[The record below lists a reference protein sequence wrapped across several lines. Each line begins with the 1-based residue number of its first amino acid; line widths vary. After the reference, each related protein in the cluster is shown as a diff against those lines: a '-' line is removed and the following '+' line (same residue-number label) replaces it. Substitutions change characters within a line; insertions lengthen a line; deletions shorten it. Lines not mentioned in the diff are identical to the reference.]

1 MIDLANLTIEKAHES
16 LANGEYSVRD
26 LAGAYLAAI
35 EAKNGDIRAYL
46 EVYDDVMAQADAAQK
61 MFDDG
66 TAGMLA
72 GIPIALK
79 DNMLVRGHV
88 ASASSK
94 ILEPYVAAY
103 DATVVSKLKA
113 AGAVL
118 LGRTN
123 MDEFA
128 MGSST
133 ENSAYGPT
141 KNPAD
146 TAYVPGG
153 SSGGAAAAVAMDG
166 ALVSLGSDTG
176 GSIRQPASFC
186 GVVGFKPTYG
196 CVSRYGLIAMASS
209 LDQIGP
215 FAKTVRDAEILFEA
229 IRGAD
234 PLDATT
240 IPDADQQKH
249 VSPLRKKIGIPRDFV
264 SGDGIDPEV
273 MKNFEASC
281 KKLEDL
287 GYELV
292 DVSLP
297 LARYS
302 LPVYYIIVP
311 AEVSSNLARLDGI
324 RYGAQ
329 EAGDT
334 LADVYRAS
342 RGRGFGKETRRRIL
356 LGTYIL
362 SHGYYDA
369 YYGTAGRVQEEIK
382 REFDAVFETV
392 DAIVT
397 PTAPFPPFRIG
408 EKAND
413 PLAMYLSDLFTVP
426 ANIAGLPAISV
437 PSGTTESGLP
447 LGIHFMAPRLRED
460 VIFSVAK
467 DFEKH
472 LS

>member
-1 MIDLANLTIEKAHES
+1 MIDLRTLTIEKAHAS
-16 LANGEYSVRD
+16 LISGEYSVRD
-26 LAGAYLAAI
+26 LVDAYKAVI
-35 EAKNGDIRAYL
+35 DAKNPELHAYL
-46 EVYDDVMAQADAAQK
+46 EVYGDLDAQIERAETLFKEGKA
-61 MFDDG
+61 
-66 TAGMLA
+66 TLLT
-72 GIPIALK
+72 GIPVALK
-79 DNMLVRGHV
+79 DNMLVEGHT

-94 ILEPYVAAY
+94 ILEPYTAAY
-103 DATVVSKLKA
+103 DATVVAKLKA

-141 KNPAD
+141 KNPANPE
-146 TAYVPGG
+146 YVPGG

-186 GVVGFKPTYG
+186 GIVGFKPTYG
-196 CVSRYGLIAMASS
+196 TVSRSGLIAMASS

-215 FAKTVRDAEILFEA
+215 FTKTVRDAEIMFEA
-229 IRGAD
+229 VRGAD
-234 PLDATT
+234 PLDTTT
-240 IPDADQQKH
+240 ISDEITGKEHAPM
-249 VSPLRKKIGIPRDFV
+249 KKRIGIPREFI
-264 SGDGIDPEV
+264 SGEGLDPEV
-273 MKNFEASC
+273 AANFESSC
-281 KKLEDL
+281 KKLEAL

-292 DVSLP
+292 DVTLSL
-297 LARYS
+297 AKYS

-329 EAGDT
+329 EKGET
-334 LADVYRAS
+334 LLDVYEKS
-342 RGRGFGKETRRRIL
+342 RGRGFGKETRRRML

-369 YYGTAGRVQEEIK
+369 YYGTAGKVQAEIK
-382 REFDAVFETV
+382 KEFEQVFKDV
-392 DAIVT
+392 DAILT
-397 PTAPFPPFRIG
+397 PTSPFPPFKIG

-437 PSGTTESGLP
+437 PSGTTEAGLP
-447 LGIHFMAPRLRED
+447 LGIHFMAPYLRED
-460 VIFSVAK
+460 IVFAIAK
-467 DFEKH
+467 DFE
-472 LS
+472 STV